1 MDNYHITKISDG
13 WQLKKQG
20 SDVALITAE
29 TKAEAIASMREFM
42 KDKIGS
48 VKIHNE
54 DGRFQEER
62 TYPRSHDPEET
73 EG

>member
-1 MDNYHITKISDG
+1 VDNYHITKKVDG
-13 WQLKKQG
+13 WQLKKEG
-20 SDVALITAE
+20 SDVPLITSE

-54 DGRFQEER
+54 DGKFQEER